1 MELQNQLYDPD
12 LVTHLDPLS
21 HASEAIKI
29 IRTNIEFSSIDKPIR
44 TLAVTSTLQGEG
56 KTAILSNLAITYAQ
70 TGRKVLLVDAD
81 LRRPTA
87 HRLFGLSNR
96 RGLTNVLV
104 SGRDYSEFVQQTL
117 TENLFVLA
125 SGPIPPNPA
134 EILMSTAFVNIIEQ
148 AKNDFDMVFLDTPP
162 INVVTD
168 AAIVSTKVDGIV
180 YVIRAGGVDRK
191 QLQHAVSLLTQ
202 VKANVLGYVLNG
214 IKEDAD
220 NYYYYYYGHYSAQN
234 QETARDDAK
243 GRRRR
248 TQKPMSQDNPFYS
261 APRTKKR
268 NGPRLRAPI
277 LPAQMPGQE
286 TLPDQK
292 RLMSEDE

>member
-1 MELQNQLYDPD
+1 M
-12 LVTHLDPLS
+12 
-21 HASEAIKI
+21 
-29 IRTNIEFSSIDKPIR
+29 
-44 TLAVTSTLQGEG
+44 
-56 KTAILSNLAITYAQ
+56 
-70 TGRKVLLVDAD
+70 LLVDAD

-87 HRLFGLSNR
+87 HRLFGLSNH

-134 EILMSTAFVNIIEQ
+134 EILMSTAFANIIEQ

-180 YVIRAGGVDRK
+180 YV
-191 QLQHAVSLLTQ
+191 S
-202 VKANVLGYVLNG
+202 
-214 IKEDAD
+214 
-220 NYYYYYYGHYSAQN
+220 
-234 QETARDDAK
+234 

-248 TQKPMSQDNPFYS
+248 PKALQHEHVADAS
-261 APRTKKR
+261 
-268 NGPRLRAPI
+268 
-277 LPAQMPGQE
+277 
-286 TLPDQK
+286 
-292 RLMSEDE
+292 